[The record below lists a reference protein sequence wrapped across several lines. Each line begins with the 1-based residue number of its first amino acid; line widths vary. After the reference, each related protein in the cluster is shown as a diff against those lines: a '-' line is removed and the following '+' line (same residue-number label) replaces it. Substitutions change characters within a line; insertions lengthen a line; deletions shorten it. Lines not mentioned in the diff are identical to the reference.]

1 MDSVIT
7 LMKNTIKNL
16 DKYIRFFIW
25 ILGIVLVIA
34 TGFFVSDIRE
44 VQHTGIPHPRN
55 PLKIIASGS
64 HIVSGEVGVRGVE
77 DIETWM
83 TFAYINFTFGI
94 PDSVLRD
101 ALKIDAPKY
110 PQLSLRSYIK
120 TKKLNSQ
127 IFLSS
132 VKETVQSYLLTH
144 PHP

>member
-1 MDSVIT
+1 MKKTVI
-7 LMKNTIKNL
+7 NF
-16 DKYIRFFIW
+16 DKHIRILIW
-25 ILGIVLVIA
+25 ILAGILIIA

-44 VQHTGIPHPRN
+44 VQHSWIPRPRN
-55 PLKIIASGS
+55 PLKIISSGS
-64 HIVSGEVGVRGVE
+64 HTISGEIGVHGVE
-77 DIETWM
+77 SIDTWM

-101 ALKIDAPKY
+101 TLKIDSLKY

-132 VKETVQSYLLTH
+132 VKETVQSYLFAH